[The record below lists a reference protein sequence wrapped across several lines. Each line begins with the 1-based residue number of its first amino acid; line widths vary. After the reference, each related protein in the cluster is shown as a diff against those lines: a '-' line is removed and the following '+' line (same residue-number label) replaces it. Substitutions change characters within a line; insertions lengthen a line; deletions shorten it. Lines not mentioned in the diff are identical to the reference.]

1 MFFLFLPHCIS
12 KSYPEK
18 CSALWVFYCIRCS
31 GSLFFFFFLIQSRH
45 LGRAINKADQRVSE
59 LQVLIEELQ
68 WDMEK
73 IRRRE
78 NRLNAH
84 LIEILERVRMCSLP
98 VSLCFTRPIFCLHE
112 SQLWHLPESLSGEQ
126 QRLQSVWGGQ
136 QCLWDHHHQQK
147 KGGNWDGLKRFLSK
161 LFLRAS
167 RCLLFT
173 L

>member
-1 MFFLFLPHCIS
+1 MCVDVLFFIFTTLYFQVVSREVQCTLSVLLHS
-12 KSYPEK
+12 
-18 CSALWVFYCIRCS
+18 VFR
-31 GSLFFFFFLIQSRH
+31 LFFFFFLIQSRH

-147 KGGNWDGLKRFLSK
+147 KGGN
-161 LFLRAS
+161 
-167 RCLLFT
+167 
-173 L
+173 